1 MGGGGRGREGAG
13 LCGLQATSLGWG
25 MGSSLL
31 SRGDAPPGGPAAAQG
46 SLGERRVSRRVCPA
60 GCRWGED
67 VLEK

>member
-1 MGGGGRGREGAG
+1 MRGVGVGGRGQV
-13 LCGLQATSLGWG
+13 CGGCSATSLGSG

-31 SRGDAPPGGPAAAQG
+31 LRGDPLPGGPAVAQG
-46 SLGERRVSRRVCPA
+46 SQGERRVSRRVCPA